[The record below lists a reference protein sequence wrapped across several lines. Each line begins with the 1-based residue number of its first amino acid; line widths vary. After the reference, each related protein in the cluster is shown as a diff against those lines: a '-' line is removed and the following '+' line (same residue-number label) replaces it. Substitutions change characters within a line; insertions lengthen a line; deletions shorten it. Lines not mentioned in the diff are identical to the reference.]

1 MQFED
6 DIDFTTLG
14 WVKPQ
19 IDETLLQARQALEAY
34 VEDPADASLMRF
46 CATYLHQVQGT
57 LRMVEL
63 YGAAMLTEEMEALAQ
78 ALLDDKAPDRDE
90 AYTVLMRGLVQLP
103 DYLERVQAGNKDIPV
118 VLLPLLNELRQCRG
132 EAPLAESAL
141 FSPNLEHALP
151 ADVPGLHAPLPSGDL
166 RQRVAT
172 IRAKF
177 QALLAAWLRA
187 PANADFNGLRQALDQ
202 LCEISHGLPARRL
215 WWIAG
220 GVLEGLQEGRLDE
233 RAAEAARQQFGR
245 VDRSIKAMQDD
256 GEAVLADEDRRDLNQ
271 SLLYLIAQGK
281 SGSPRCDSIRKTYAL
296 NALLPSAEELEHAR
310 GSMAGHNRVLL
321 DTVSQALKEDLL
333 RVKEALD
340 IFLRREGGDA
350 AELAPQAE
358 TLRRVGDTLGM
369 LGLGV
374 PRRVV
379 GEQREILEAIAH
391 GQRGAAEDVLMDVA
405 GALLF
410 VDASL
415 DDHIERL
422 GAPAPEEAEADVL
435 PRAEARKIVDAL
447 MREAATN
454 LSKVKDDVVAFIES
468 PWAHDRVLGVPAL
481 LEEVSGALRMLDMHR
496 PADLLGGV
504 GRFVDNELIADRR
517 IPTAEQ
523 MDTLADAMAGIE
535 YYLEAAR
542 DSRGGGERILD
553 GTQRSLEALG
563 YWPVPAKREA
573 AVQPQ
578 EERPAP
584 ASITFASPDLSEAV
598 SIAPG
603 ADVSDLVVGASSAP
617 ASGAQ
622 DLAGLNLV
630 ETENAAPKEGEGEG
644 EWVEIEEEIE
654 EPVGSGAAAASFQD
668 AAGIDEDIRE
678 VFVEEV
684 GEEIASIREH
694 LPAWKADPENLETL
708 KSVRR
713 SFHTLKGSG
722 RLVGALA
729 LGEFS
734 WKVENML

>member
-1 MQFED
+1 MQLEE

-63 YGAAMLTEEMEALAQ
+63 YGAAMLTEEMEALSQ

-103 DYLERVQAGNKDIPV
+103 DYLERVQAGNKDIPI
-118 VLLPLLNELRQCRG
+118 VLLPLLNELRNSRS

-141 FSPNLEHALP
+141 FVPNLEHALP
-151 ADVPGLHAPLPSGDL
+151 AEVPGARVELPAGDL
-166 RQRVAT
+166 RQRASAM
-172 IRAKF
+172 RARF
-177 QALLAAWLRA
+177 QMLLASWLRGS
-187 PANADFNGLRQALDQ
+187 ADFAGMREVLDQ
-202 LCEISHGLPARRL
+202 LGAISFTLPARRL
-215 WWIAG
+215 WWIGG
-220 GVLEGLQEGRLDE
+220 GVLEALQEGKLDE
-233 RAAEAARQQFGR
+233 RSTEAARQQFGR
-245 VDRSIKAMQDD
+245 VDRAIKALQDD
-256 GEAVLADEDRRDLNQ
+256 GEQVLADDDHLDLNQ
-271 SLLYLIAQGK
+271 SLLYLLAQAKPGAA
-281 SGSPRCDSIRKTYAL
+281 RCDAIRKTYAL
-296 NALLPSAEELEHAR
+296 DALLPSAEELEHAR
-310 GSMAGHNRVLL
+310 GSMSGRNRMLL

-340 IFLRREGGDA
+340 IFLRREDA
-350 AELAPQAE
+350 NVAELAPHVE
-358 TLRRVGDTLGM
+358 TLHRVGDTLGM

-379 GEQREILEAIAH
+379 SEQREVLEAVAS
-391 GQRGAAEDVLMDVA
+391 GQRPAEEDTLMDVA

-415 DDHIERL
+415 DDHIDRL
-422 GAPAPEEAEADVL
+422 GAPAEPSEAEAEAM

-454 LSKVKDDVVAFIES
+454 LSRVKDDIVAFIES

-496 PADLLGGV
+496 PADLLGGI

-523 MDTLADAMAGIE
+523 MDTLADAMAGVE
-535 YYLEAAR
+535 YFLEAAR
-542 DSRGGGERILD
+542 DSRGGGERILA
-553 GTQRSLEALG
+553 GTQRSLEMLG
-563 YWPVPAKREA
+563 YWPVPARREA
-573 AVQPQ
+573 PAATAEQPV
-578 EERPAP
+578 PAP
-584 ASITFASPDLSEAV
+584 APVRFAAPDLSEAV
-598 SIAPG
+598 SIAHG
-603 ADVSDLVVGASSAP
+603 ADVSDLIVGAAQTPAPSA
-617 ASGAQ
+617 Q
-622 DLAGLNLV
+622 ELAGLNLV
-630 ETENAAPKEGEGEG
+630 ETQTAAESQQGQGDG
-644 EWVEIEEEIE
+644 EWIEVEEEVE
-654 EPVGSGAAAASFQD
+654 EPVGRDGAAVNFQD

-694 LPAWKADPENLETL
+694 LPAWKADPDNLD
-708 KSVRR
+708 
-713 SFHTLKGSG
+713 
-722 RLVGALA
+722 
-729 LGEFS
+729 
-734 WKVENML
+734 N